1 MKTLRFSSLA
11 VLTSIL
17 MGTALSAVA
26 AQSPNGERHASETLH
41 RLSLS
46 EAIDLAFH
54 QNPDLAAAEA
64 RIGEAESKVAE
75 VASGFYPKLTARVGY
90 DYTDNPSL
98 AFSYIVAQRRFNSG
112 DLARINAP
120 GFVSNFRPE
129 VIGTINLYRG
139 GQDDYL
145 KQAAEL
151 GVKASELQHAALRN
165 RLAAA
170 VTSAYYAVVSAP
182 KQFEVAQKSLH
193 TIQKEVGLTRDK
205 VHEGIALRG
214 DVLSLEVRE
223 KSSKESELQAK
234 NNITLSKSAL
244 KSLLGEQKKELPE
257 VQDTEI
263 SPPHLQGDL
272 MEALETA
279 YTHRPEVEAAKHQVQ
294 MRQHELD
301 ASKGAMLPRVNAY
314 ASYGSNSQTL
324 DPGTYQGNA
333 SIGLNAEYDIYAGG
347 ALSAQVS
354 GAERRLVEAQ
364 ALEQRIRL
372 DVENEVRQTYS
383 TFEQSLERLK
393 VAETAVSSAD
403 EALRLVSEQYHGGTA
418 TVTRYLE
425 AETDRAA
432 ASMREIVARFET
444 QVAEAQLLQAE
455 GHWR

>member
-1 MKTLRFSSLA
+1 MTTSRLSSAVILA
-11 VLTSIL
+11 LAL
-17 MGTALSAVA
+17 MGQGPDVQAENEPRPSKPTDGK
-26 AQSPNGERHASETLH
+26 SP
-41 RLSLS
+41 RLSLN
-46 EAIDLAFH
+46 EAIELAFH
-54 QNPDLAAAEA
+54 QNPDLVAAEA

-75 VASGFYPKLTARVGY
+75 VASGFYPKLTTRVGY
-90 DYTDNPSL
+90 DYTDNPAL

-112 DLARINAP
+112 DLAKINAP

-151 GVKASELQHAALRN
+151 GVKATELQHAALKN

-170 VTSAYYAVVSAP
+170 VTSAFYAVVSAP
-182 KQFEVAQKSLH
+182 KQFEVAQKSVF
-193 TIQKEVGLTRDK
+193 TIEKEVGLTREK
-205 VHEGIALRG
+205 VHEGSALRG

-244 KSLLGEQKKELPE
+244 KSLLGEQRRELPE
-257 VQDTEI
+257 VIEI
-263 SPPHLQGDL
+263 ELTNPEKGRNLED
-272 MEALETA
+272 ALEEA
-279 YTHRPEVEAAKHQVQ
+279 FTHRPEVEAAKHQVQ
-294 MRQHELD
+294 IRQHELD
-301 ASKGAMLPRVNAY
+301 AANGAMLPRVNAY

-333 SIGLNAEYDIYAGG
+333 SIGLNAEFDIYAGG
-347 ALSAQVS
+347 ATSAQIS

-364 ALEQRIRL
+364 ALEKRIRL
-372 DVENEVRQTYS
+372 DVENEVRQTHS

-393 VAETAVSSAD
+393 VAEAAATSAD

-432 ASMREIVARFET
+432 ASMRQIVARFET
-444 QVAEAQLLQAE
+444 RVAEAQLLEAQ

>member
-1 MKTLRFSSLA
+1 MKTLRFPCLA

-17 MGTALSAVA
+17 TGTALSAEA
-26 AQSPNGERHASETLH
+26 TNSPHEEKHAQSNVH
-41 RLSLS
+41 RLTLA

-64 RIGEAESKVAE
+64 RIGEAESKVAQ

-90 DYTDNPSL
+90 DYTDNPAL

-193 TIQKEVGLTRDK
+193 TIQKEAGLTREK
-205 VHEGIALRG
+205 MHEGSALRG

-257 VQDTEI
+257 VQDSEI
-263 SPPHLQGDL
+263 SVPHLKGDL
-272 MEALETA
+272 AEALETA
-279 YTHRPEVEAAKHQVQ
+279 YTQRPEVEAAKHQVQ

-324 DPGTYQGNA
+324 DPGTYQA
-333 SIGLNAEYDIYAGG
+333 TP
-347 ALSAQVS
+347 VS
-354 GAERRLVEAQ
+354 G
-364 ALEQRIRL
+364 
-372 DVENEVRQTYS
+372 
-383 TFEQSLERLK
+383 
-393 VAETAVSSAD
+393 
-403 EALRLVSEQYHGGTA
+403 
-418 TVTRYLE
+418 
-425 AETDRAA
+425 
-432 ASMREIVARFET
+432 SMRNMTFM
-444 QVAEAQLLQAE
+444 QAAP
-455 GHWR
+455 

>member
-1 MKTLRFSSLA
+1 MNAPRRPNLALLLAILICSAADASTEQETKPAKHSEPLQKLSLA
-11 VLTSIL
+11 
-17 MGTALSAVA
+17 
-26 AQSPNGERHASETLH
+26 
-41 RLSLS
+41 
-46 EAIDLAFH
+46 EAIDLAFT
-54 QNPDLAAAEA
+54 QNPDLAAAQA
-64 RIGEAESKVAE
+64 RIGEAEAKVAE
-75 VASGFYPKLTARVGY
+75 VASGFYPKVTTRVGY
-90 DYTDNPSL
+90 DYTNNPSL
-98 AFSYIVAQRRFNSG
+98 AFSYIVAQRRFTSG
-112 DLARINAP
+112 DMARINSP

-139 GQDDYL
+139 GQDDHAT
-145 KQAAEL
+145 KAAQL

-182 KQFEVAQKSLH
+182 KQFDVAQKSVS
-193 TIQKEVGLTRDK
+193 TIAKEVGLTREK
-205 VHEGIALRG
+205 VHEGTALRG

-223 KSSKESELQAK
+223 KSSKESELQAR
-234 NNITLSKSAL
+234 NNINLSKSAL

-257 VQDTEI
+257 VRDVEL
-263 SPPHLQGDL
+263 PPPTTHNNLDD
-272 MEALETA
+272 ALEVA
-279 YTHRPEVEAAKHQVQ
+279 YSHRPEVEAAKHQVQ

-301 ASKGAMLPRVNAY
+301 AANGAMLPRVNAY

-333 SIGLNAEYDIYAGG
+333 SIGLNAEYDLYAGG
-347 ALSAQVS
+347 ALSAQIS

-364 ALEQRIRL
+364 ALEQRMRL
-372 DVENEVRQTYS
+372 DVENEVRQAHS

-393 VAETAVSSAD
+393 VAESSALAAE

-432 ASMREIVARFET
+432 ASMRQIVARFET
-444 QVAEAQLLQAE
+444 QVAEAQLFEAE